1 MPTNCFV
8 LEENV
13 KVLDSLVHP
22 LDSNSVPYNFS
33 SSSSPLLH
41 NAARALN
48 LPPRSAESFYTAFGI
63 PNGSVSTSSPS
74 SRTLNA
80 EANGESVTPV
90 DPHYTGHILVSNYAI
105 SYVLPKSFLT
115 RNRSTA
121 DVDTG
126 SQSSFR
132 SRRGSVGERNAI
144 QFMAVIDMW
153 IPYVSKPPRSP
164 YLVRLIHLSFATY

>member
-1 MPTNCFV
+1 MLSDSHV

-22 LDSNSVPYNFS
+22 LDNNSIPYNFS

-41 NAARALN
+41 NAARALS
-48 LPPRSAESFYTAFGI
+48 LPPRSAESFYAAFGI
-63 PNGSVSTSSPS
+63 STGSVSIPSPS
-74 SRTLNA
+74 SRTLNS

-126 SQSSFR
+126 PQSSLR
-132 SRRGSVGERNAI
+132 SRRGSVGERNTI
-144 QFMAVIDMW
+144 QFMAAIDMW

-164 YLVRLIHLSFATY
+164 YLVRPI